1 MRLRTLV
8 LAVVLVLGVGVLGVI
23 GEAAAQK
30 TAATLRLDWVPGAH
44 HVGPILA
51 LQRGYYAEE
60 GIDLTIHPGKGSGLT
75 VQAVASGNDAFGFA
89 DAGLLAVAL
98 SKGAPLVMVANI
110 TATGPTGIITLG
122 PKVGVLRDLE
132 GKKIGVAAGD
142 ASFALFP
149 AALKKQGGASLNLQ
163 QVTIE
168 PASKVPALLEKRV
181 DAISGFRFGD
191 YLRVY
196 TQNKDAKFTL
206 FSEWGVNALG
216 NGYLVSTSTAKQ
228 KPDLVRKFVRATLRG
243 WRDAMKDQE
252 AGVAAVLAAFPDTNR
267 EFVRL
272 GLPLVIEHM
281 HSAATR
287 DKPLGWMAEED
298 WKATLAVMKDRG
310 LEGDRPAG
318 AFYTNE
324 FVPAE

>member
-1 MRLRTLV
+1 M
-8 LAVVLVLGVGVLGVI
+8 AVALVLGVGGPGVI

-30 TAATLRLDWVPGAH
+30 TTATLRLDWVPGAH

-51 LQRGYYAEE
+51 LKRGYYADE
-60 GIDLTIHPGKGSGLT
+60 GIDLSIQPGKGSGLT

-89 DAGLLAVAL
+89 DAGLMAVAL

-122 PKVGVLRDLE
+122 PKIGALRDLE

-149 AALKKQGGASLNLQ
+149 AALKKQGVAGLNLQ

-168 PASKVPALLEKRV
+168 PAAKVPALLEKRV

-196 TQNKDAKFTL
+196 TQNKDAKITL

-216 NGYLVSTSTAKQ
+216 NGYLVSTTTATQ

-243 WRDAMKDQE
+243 WHDAVKDE
-252 AGVAAVLAAFPDTNR
+252 AAGVAAVLAAFPDTNR

-281 HSAATR
+281 HSPATR
-287 DKPLGWMAEED
+287 GKPLGWMAEED

-310 LEGDRPAG
+310 LEGDRPPG

-324 FVPAE
+324 FLPAR